1 MRTSSSNVSAAAWWP
16 PPRHA
21 TPRPAGAGSA
31 RPSTSTPSPPSSA
44 ASAPGTCAT
53 RTATCA
59 SRRGRPGAGRLR
71 RPAAAAGHR
80 PGVLELAGGI
90 HRLGPR
96 AGRSGTRLCVR
107 LAPDREPVERRGDGV
122 LALHVYVSKN
132 GTRYP
137 WSYTL
142 RLSAQT
148 LPFDPSPRIHVH
160 AASADGH
167 AVPSSTPN
175 APSGYICY
183 RLPPGPI
190 TPHPSGSPVSS
201 GTKAGAA
208 RAAIW
213 AGMTTW
219 PRPCPADHPGPPARP
234 PRPCP

>member
-122 LALHVYVSKN
+122 LAPARVRQQERHPLSVVLYPAPERADPAVRPFPADPRPRRIRRWARSPVFDAERAIGVHLLSPSPWADHTSPFGIASIKWHKSWS
-132 GTRYP
+132 GTGGYLGWNDDLAP
-137 WSYTL
+137 
-142 RLSAQT
+142 T
-148 LPFDPSPRIHVH
+148 LP
-160 AASADGH
+160 G
-167 AVPSSTPN
+167 
-175 APSGYICY
+175 
-183 RLPPGPI
+183 
-190 TPHPSGSPVSS
+190 
-201 GTKAGAA
+201 
-208 RAAIW
+208 
-213 AGMTTW
+213 
-219 PRPCPADHPGPPARP
+219 
-234 PRPCP
+234 